1 MDENS
6 ISKLIQLTQ
15 ENNEM
20 LKKITTFIDHIT
32 NEEYINKHLLQ
43 EIINNV
49 VADLFADMLLQPK
62 GRGYV
67 SQDEIKDIID
77 RMKI

>member
-20 LKKITTFIDHIT
+20 LKKITTFI
-32 NEEYINKHLLQ
+32 
-43 EIINNV
+43 EIFF
-49 VADLFADMLLQPK
+49 LYL
-62 GRGYV
+62 YW
-67 SQDEIKDIID
+67 D
-77 RMKI
+77 R

>member
-20 LKKITTFIDHIT
+20 LKKITTFILI
-32 NEEYINKHLLQ
+32 
-43 EIINNV
+43 
-49 VADLFADMLLQPK
+49 A
-62 GRGYV
+62 
-67 SQDEIKDIID
+67 IKPTSL
-77 RMKI
+77 